1 MKIPIKTGL
10 AVQRMRESCVIA
22 ATVLENLKP
31 LVKPGVT
38 TQDLEEAGREFIAR
52 LGDVLDGMREELNYE
67 IEKIYIDGNPDL
79 EKLYG
84 EQVPVIHI
92 DGNHHDFFRVDP
104 ERFKSSLEKH
114 RQRQ

>member
-1 MKIPIKTGL
+1 MTVITVFGRHGCHL
-10 AVQRMRESCVIA
+10 CDVAVE
-22 ATVLENLKP
+22 
-31 LVKPGVT
+31 
-38 TQDLEEAGREFIAR
+38 
-52 LGDVLDGMREELNYE
+52 VLDGMREELNYE
-67 IEKIYIDGNPDL
+67 LEKIYIDGNPEL

-104 ERFKSSLEKH
+104 KRFKSSLEKH